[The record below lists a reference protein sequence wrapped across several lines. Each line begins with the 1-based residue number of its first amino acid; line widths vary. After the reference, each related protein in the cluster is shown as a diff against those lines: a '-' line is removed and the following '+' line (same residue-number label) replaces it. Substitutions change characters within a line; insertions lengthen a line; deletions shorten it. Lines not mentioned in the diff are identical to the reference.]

1 MLTPPARIQV
11 SDPVVQRALDSLVD
25 TLRRVLL
32 CPFLDGV
39 LVANVSVSSS
49 GYTNVPHTLG
59 RKPRGYIVVQNSNAT
74 MLVEDETQ
82 RTAAFLSL
90 KSGSGSLTTDIWVY

>member
-39 LVANVSVSSS
+39 LVPNVAVTSS
-49 GYTNVPHTLG
+49 YTNVPHTLG
-59 RKPRGYIVVQNSNAT
+59 RKPRGYIVVQNSGST
-74 MLVEDETQ
+74 MLVEDETK

-90 KSGSGSLTTDIWVY
+90 KCGSGTLTTDIWVY